1 MLLKLVRTVVPTSG
15 TVTDKL
21 RQDWGLVDIMKELNW
36 DKYNQL
42 GLTDYEETKDGKRIK
57 IIKDWSKRN
66 DQRHHAMDAITIAF
80 TTHNH
85 IQYLNNLNTIYN
97 LHEQE
102 EVQHDKSNLYGIK
115 EKITELVE
123 DKNGNKKRK
132 FKKPMPNL
140 RSEAKKHLENI
151 LVSYKAKNKVVTQ
164 NKNYI
169 KVSANNPRK
178 NKIKRKGKHYLV
190 QDTLTPR
197 GQLHNETIYG
207 KIKQPLKKPV
217 KLSKK
222 FTAKQAE
229 LIINKE
235 IKQTVLNHLA
245 KYNNK
250 HEIAFESKTLKKD
263 PVIFNNKPL
272 KEVHCFEEFYT
283 IRKDISPDLKIDKV
297 IDEKAKKI
305 LETRLKEYNGNAKE
319 AFANLDKNPIW
330 LNKEKGIAIKKVTIK
345 GINNAEVLHTKK
357 DHFGKEI
364 LDENNHPVPADFVNT
379 GNNHHVAIYRDKDG
393 NLHEKVVSFFEA
405 VERANQGM
413 PIIDKDYKKGLGW
426 ELLFTLKQNEM
437 FVFPNPETG
446 FNPSEID
453 LLNPNNK
460 SLISPNLF
468 RVQKIGSSDY
478 WFRHHLET
486 NIKNNIKGITYF
498 RITNKNTL
506 QNIKKVRINHTGKIV
521 AVGEY

>member
-1 MLLKLVRTVVPTSG
+1 M
-15 TVTDKL
+15 
-21 RQDWGLVDIMKELNW
+21 
-36 DKYNQL
+36 
-42 GLTDYEETKDGKRIK
+42 
-57 IIKDWSKRN
+57 
-66 DQRHHAMDAITIAF
+66 
-80 TTHNH
+80 
-85 IQYLNNLNTIYN
+85 
-97 LHEQE
+97 
-102 EVQHDKSNLYGIK
+102 
-115 EKITELVE
+115 
-123 DKNGNKKRK
+123 
-132 FKKPMPNL
+132 
-140 RSEAKKHLENI
+140 
-151 LVSYKAKNKVVTQ
+151 
-164 NKNYI
+164 
-169 KVSANNPRK
+169 
-178 NKIKRKGKHYLV
+178 
-190 QDTLTPR
+190 
-197 GQLHNETIYG
+197 
-207 KIKQPLKKPV
+207 
-217 KLSKK
+217 
-222 FTAKQAE
+222 
-229 LIINKE
+229 
-235 IKQTVLNHLA
+235 
-245 KYNNK
+245 
-250 HEIAFESKTLKKD
+250 
-263 PVIFNNKPL
+263 
-272 KEVHCFEEFYT
+272 
-283 IRKDISPDLKIDKV
+283 
-297 IDEKAKKI
+297 
-305 LETRLKEYNGNAKE
+305 
-319 AFANLDKNPIW
+319 DKNPIW